1 MSIKNQIILF
11 LASTIVALA
20 VIYIM
25 FIRSVKVNN
34 VPIRQPSIAIT
45 DNGIAIAFEKDLF
58 IEADIDMGRDDK
70 IIKYFCDGLR
80 LYVIVESDRI
90 NDLLF
95 SKFTLSTQDGSVS
108 RVADE
113 MYQLDKSELVV
124 IWNDSKIDSDL
135 LYRLSAK
142 LKSQGTLISDT
153 FTIQSL
159 ATSHIQVDKDY
170 GDIRINSITMA
181 DTSVL
186 IDLSYNSLKSVGGF
200 QIEWDKVVDNGRII
214 SSTEKNFQIIFP
226 VNVDSKSSFTLYL
239 NDQNGFIMSTIPVDL
254 SK

>member
-11 LASTIVALA
+11 LASTVVALA
-20 VIYIM
+20 VIYIV
-25 FIRSVKVNN
+25 FIRSVNINN
-34 VPIRQPSIAIT
+34 MPISKQAIAVT
-45 DNGIAIAFEKDLF
+45 DNGIAITLEQDLF
-58 IEADIDMGRDDK
+58 IEADIDMGREER
-70 IIKYFCDGLR
+70 ITKYYFDGLR

-90 NDLLF
+90 NNLLF

-124 IWNDSKIDSDL
+124 IWNDSKIDRDL

-142 LKSQGTLISDT
+142 QKTQETLFSDT
-153 FTIQSL
+153 FTIQPL
-159 ATSHIQVDKDY
+159 VTSQIQVDKDY
-170 GDIRINSITMA
+170 GDIHINSITMA

-186 IDLSYNSLKSVGGF
+186 IDFNYDSLKSVGSF
-200 QIEWDKVVDNGRII
+200 QIDEEKVVASGRII
-214 SSTEKNFQIIFP
+214 SSNEKNCQIIFP

-239 NDQNGFIMSTIPVDL
+239 NDQNGYIMSTIPVDL